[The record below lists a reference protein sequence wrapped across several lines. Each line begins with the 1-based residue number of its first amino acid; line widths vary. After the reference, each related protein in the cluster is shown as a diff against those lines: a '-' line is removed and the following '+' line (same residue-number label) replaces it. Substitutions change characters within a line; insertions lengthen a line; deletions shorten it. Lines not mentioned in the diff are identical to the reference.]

1 MGVALGG
8 PAREIEIEN
17 VLGCLE
23 LILLGL
29 SSAPKL
35 HCGDKV
41 TVNTQP
47 MLTVFLILTGAV
59 TVPYCSWGN
68 WGSEGHWLSSQGST
82 AGIRW
87 SQDLNPEVSDSA
99 APWTFYYMGCPI
111 RNNYSGW
118 FINSVCQTT
127 NKHPHV
133 SHLLP
138 AAHNPVRGSWVI
150 IIASLRWEPGVS
162 TRRAATW

>member
-47 MLTVFLILTGAV
+47 MLTVFLILTDAV

-68 WGSEGHWLSSQGST
+68 
-82 AGIRW
+82 
-87 SQDLNPEVSDSA
+87 
-99 APWTFYYMGCPI
+99 
-111 RNNYSGW
+111 
-118 FINSVCQTT
+118 
-127 NKHPHV
+127 
-133 SHLLP
+133 
-138 AAHNPVRGSWVI
+138 
-150 IIASLRWEPGVS
+150 
-162 TRRAATW
+162 